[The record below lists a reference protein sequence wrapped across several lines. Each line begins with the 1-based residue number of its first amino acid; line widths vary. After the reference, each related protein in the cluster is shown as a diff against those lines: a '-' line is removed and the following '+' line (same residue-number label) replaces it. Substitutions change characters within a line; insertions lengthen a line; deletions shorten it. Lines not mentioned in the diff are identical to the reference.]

1 MTSFTSAPWSSPE
14 SDLSADDYCSVCLID
29 TNAKGADKVKDKCKL
44 PVRSRPG
51 GPVNMNAVH
60 AAAGAHGVQG
70 VSAPPDAKRKAA
82 GTLISYYDDAGEDA
96 PDSLYRIA
104 GKKKPAGK

>member
-1 MTSFTSAPWSSPE
+1 MTSFSNAPWSSPE

-29 TNAKGADKVKDKCKL
+29 ENAKGAPKVKDKCKL
-44 PVRSRPG
+44 PVRSKPG
-51 GPVNMNAVH
+51 APVNLNAVH

-70 VSAPPDAKRKAA
+70 VSAPAEAKRHAA
-82 GTLISYYDDAGEDA
+82 GTLLNYYDDAGEDA

-104 GKKKPAGK
+104 GKKPPAKK